1 MKQATLPRNYDSWK
15 LTDYREEREK
25 DMPRILSDY
34 HIDQYIVQEVA
45 TEQIPEFFEY
55 LDQMYEEKYNFEN
68 LEIAEHNIV
77 DQETVDGGIVY
88 TIQIVWCNMEEVIAE
103 DEYELKDIIKK
114 EIDTM
119 WEDDSTTDVVDE
131 IDTKEE
137 YWG

>member
-34 HIDQYIVQEVA
+34 HIDQYIVQEVT

-77 DQETVDGGIVY
+77 GQEQVDGGMVY
-88 TIQIVWCNMEEVIAE
+88 TIQIVWYNMEEVIAE

-114 EIDTM
+114 EVDEM
-119 WEDDSTTDVVDE
+119 WEDDSTTEINYE

>member
-34 HIDQYIVQEVA
+34 HIDQYIVQEVT

-77 DQETVDGGIVY
+77 GQEQVDGGMVY
-88 TIQIVWCNMEEVIAE
+88 TIQIVWYNMEEVIAE
-103 DEYELKDIIKK
+103 DEYDLQAIIKK
-114 EIDTM
+114 EVDEM
-119 WEDDSTTDVVDE
+119 WEDDDTTEVNFE